1 MQRIGER
8 IRLNGSQ
15 SHSFSL
21 QRMAAPNADD
31 AESGSSPI
39 AGLKREE
46 VMPWIR
52 SIMNAGGNVKMVRAL
67 RICAGLL
74 LMILKLKIGEVIL
87 DED

>member
-1 MQRIGER
+1 
-8 IRLNGSQ
+8 
-15 SHSFSL
+15 
-21 QRMAAPNADD
+21 MAAPNADD
-31 AESGSSPI
+31 ADSGSSPI

-52 SIMNAGGNVKMVRAL
+52 STTNAGGNVKMVRAL

-74 LMILKLKIGEVIL
+74 LVILKLKIGGDIS

>member
-1 MQRIGER
+1 
-8 IRLNGSQ
+8 
-15 SHSFSL
+15 
-21 QRMAAPNADD
+21 MAAPNADD

-67 RICAGLL
+67 RIYAGVLL
-74 LMILKLKIGEVIL
+74 VILKLKIGGDIS